1 MFESFFR
8 SLFGCSHK
16 RLTFPMT
23 PRRSANGLGR
33 ANAHV
38 TCLDCGQEFAYDW
51 NTMQV
56 GKQVA
61 ARTTAAPVVAGRTA

>member
-1 MFESFFR
+1 
-8 SLFGCSHK
+8 
-16 RLTFPMT
+16 MT